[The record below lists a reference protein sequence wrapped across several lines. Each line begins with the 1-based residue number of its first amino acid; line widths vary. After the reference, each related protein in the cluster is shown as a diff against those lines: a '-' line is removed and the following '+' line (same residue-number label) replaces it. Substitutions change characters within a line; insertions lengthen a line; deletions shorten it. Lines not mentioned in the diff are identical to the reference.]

1 MERSRF
7 LNRWKILWRCWF
19 HQVGSSWIW
28 VNVSYKQQDQE
39 VSLHQVAVDIGKST
53 GCKHLIEHFSRLG
66 LSITPDELYRFK
78 QSAIEDSKSE
88 VENHEERADEFK
100 QWVADN
106 VDHNIATL
114 TGKEIFHGMGII
126 CVKKKQAGWFWKVPR
141 LKNRLPAAVPTES
154 RVIEIV
160 PYQQSSQIR
169 KFRFEPISAVT
180 AKSLNSDPGI
190 RMSTCDL
197 LWHFS

>member
-1 MERSRF
+1 M
-7 LNRWKILWRCWF
+7 
-19 HQVGSSWIW
+19 
-28 VNVSYKQQDQE
+28 
-39 VSLHQVAVDIGKST
+39 HQVAVDIDKST

-126 CVKKKQAGWFWKVPR
+126 CVKKKQAG
-141 LKNRLPAAVPTES
+141 
-154 RVIEIV
+154 
-160 PYQQSSQIR
+160 
-169 KFRFEPISAVT
+169 
-180 AKSLNSDPGI
+180 
-190 RMSTCDL
+190 
-197 LWHFS
+197 